1 MQVPHFEGLTI
12 ERMLH
17 HANKAA
23 DIMKALPI
31 EEKEIDKFPR
41 VYIANVMYTI
51 IGDTFRQWVMRKCEE
66 RHAKI
71 ISTQN
76 MAINMDPEVY
86 KAFMAS
92 NHVSGK
98 FIIIFS

>member
-1 MQVPHFEGLTI
+1 MQVPHFEGLTV

-17 HANKAA
+17 HANKAP
-23 DIMKALPI
+23 DIMKAFPV
-31 EEKEIDKFPR
+31 EEKEIEKFPR
-41 VYIANVMYTI
+41 AYIANVMFTI
-51 IGDTFRQWVMRKCEE
+51 IGDSFRQWVLRKCEE

-71 ISTQN
+71 VSTQD

-92 NHVSGK
+92 KHISGK
-98 FIIIFS
+98 SIIIFS

>member
-1 MQVPHFEGLTI
+1 
-12 ERMLH
+12 
-17 HANKAA
+17 
-23 DIMKALPI
+23 
-31 EEKEIDKFPR
+31 
-41 VYIANVMYTI
+41 
-51 IGDTFRQWVMRKCEE
+51 MRKCEE

-71 ISTQN
+71 ISTQD